1 MTTVRSLVDGLAPL
15 RAWFETDTDRVR
27 IIAIQSAT

>member
-1 MTTVRSLVDGLAPL
+1 MSTARSLADGLAPL
-15 RAWFETDTDRVR
+15 RAWFEADTNRVR